1 VSDVKLLAAWDG
13 WCDPCATERPLVL
26 VEIGPRGLRSWLHG
40 VGSEDR
46 TLSLTCRV
54 CGQWQLV
61 PHLEE
66 DDEPVEAAV
75 DTPAAAVAA
84 PAESTPDTVISPV
97 LASALI
103 PVRTAA
109 FDETG
114 RVVAST
120 PAAESVPRPRTEVQL
135 LDEEPPAEE
144 APAPRSRWFSRK
156 AAVVVPAEEAPVAEV
171 VETAAEQDAEQD
183 AEPRTRW
190 FSRKAA
196 VQVPAED
203 APVAEAAPVAETVEE
218 AAEEAVEED
227 AEPVEPRVRWF
238 TRRTTAQAAV
248 TATTVT
254 PAVAPRPVP
263 RSIAPDV
270 EEPVR
275 PHKVNPAAVRPLP
288 QTRAIPVPRTYR
300 APISAPS
307 ATDTSPLAL
316 LAAGYDVVAAGTR

>member
-1 VSDVKLLAAWDG
+1 MSDVKLLAAWDG
-13 WCDPCATERPLVL
+13 WCDPCASERPLVL

-61 PHLEE
+61 PQLEE
-66 DDEPVEAAV
+66 DDEPVEA
-75 DTPAAAVAA
+75 VAEA
-84 PAESTPDTVISPV
+84 PVTAGSATAESSPDTVISPV

-120 PAAESVPRPRTEVQL
+120 PVAESVARPRTEVL
-135 LDEEPPAEE
+135 LAEEPPAEE
-144 APAPRSRWFSRK
+144 ASAPRSRWFSRK
-156 AAVVVPAEEAPVAEV
+156 PAADTSDEETPAVEAIEDVPVAE
-171 VETAAEQDAEQD
+171 TAEPPA
-183 AEPRTRW
+183 PRTRW

-196 VQVPAED
+196 VDTSDEETPAEETP
-203 APVAEAAPVAETVEE
+203 AVEALAVEPAAHEQAEPAAPRA
-218 AAEEAVEED
+218 
-227 AEPVEPRVRWF
+227 RWF
-238 TRRTTAQAAV
+238 TRRTTAEAVV